1 MKNRLVFRIGTFFL
15 SASFMMG
22 VIHTA
27 ADQNVLAE
35 EASGEELITIVPE
48 ETEAPQTA
56 ETSSKEAGSTVPEE
70 TEVTETPETAEQQT
84 TEKASETVETETDQE
99 IVIVP
104 DVRETEGTE
113 PTEVP
118 ETETQE
124 TEEIQTEITLPGK
137 SVVLPVSAF
146 LPLQEEKTPL
156 LLNAYSG
163 LYLLH
168 IKSDLEMT
176 ETLLF
181 NQNLKEEDVVL
192 YRFDAEKSGTADTE
206 PVSDVLEF
214 QENGKLL
221 SLNLNASSD
230 YVLVISHAETY
241 AELGCTVTCT
251 AGQMQETEGSGE
263 GSDIIV
269 IDPEPETESETAS
282 EPESESETVTEAET
296 ESETAS
302 EPESESETVTE
313 AETESETTSEPESEA
328 VTETERTLTSVSLKV
343 DQDLES
349 VPVTFLE
356 QLNELEVYSVILVY
370 SDGSTSLPDKAEE
383 TYDVSVDYEDVSN
396 ADGSVHRTYHAVVK
410 ELENGKEFEDSS
422 SIDIGIKAPAEI
434 KTEEMTT
441 VILEGKKKWAVVRS
455 TPEITGRYAMN
466 SDRLIKKMYYASE
479 GGEAVCAEKAF
490 ELQAGITY
498 QFLISLN

>member
-56 ETSSKEAGSTVPEE
+56 ETSGEEAGSTVPEE

-84 TEKASETVETETDQE
+84 TEKASETAETETDPE
-99 IVIVP
+99 VVIVP

-118 ETETQE
+118 ETENQE

-156 LLNAYSG
+156 FLNAYSG

-168 IKSDLEMT
+168 IKSDQEMT

-192 YRFDAEKSGTADTE
+192 YRFDAEKNGTADTE

-221 SLNLNASSD
+221 SLSLNAFSD
-230 YVLVISHAETY
+230 YVLVISHAEAY
-241 AELGCTVTCT
+241 AGLGCTVTCT

-282 EPESESETVTEAET
+282 EPESESVTEAET

-302 EPESESETVTE
+302 EPESES
-313 AETESETTSEPESEA
+313 

-356 QLNELEVYSVILVY
+356 QLNELDVYSVVLVY
-370 SDGSTSLPDKAEE
+370 SDGSTSLPDETEE
-383 TYDVSVDYEDVSN
+383 ACDVSVDYEDVSN

-422 SIDIGIKAPAEI
+422 SIDIGIKTPAEI

>member
-56 ETSSKEAGSTVPEE
+56 ETSSEEAGSTVPEE

-251 AGQMQETEGSGE
+251 AGQIQETEGSGE

-269 IDPEPETESETAS
+269 IDPETESETAS

-296 ESETAS
+296 ESETA
-302 EPESESETVTE
+302 
-313 AETESETTSEPESEA
+313 SEPESEA

-356 QLNELEVYSVILVY
+356 QLNELDVYSVVLVY
-370 SDGSTSLPDKAEE
+370 SDGSTSLPDE

>member
-48 ETEAPQTA
+48 ETEAPEVA
-56 ETSSKEAGSTVPEE
+56 ETSSEEAGSTVPEE

-84 TEKASETVETETDQE
+84 TEKASETAETETDQE

-168 IKSDLEMT
+168 IKSDQEMT

-230 YVLVISHAETY
+230 YVLVISHAEAY

-251 AGQMQETEGSGE
+251 TGQMQETEGSGE

-269 IDPEPETESETAS
+269 IDPETESETAS

-296 ESETAS
+296 ESETA
-302 EPESESETVTE
+302 
-313 AETESETTSEPESEA
+313 SEPESEA

-370 SDGSTSLPDKAEE
+370 SDGSTSLPDETEE
-383 TYDVSVDYEDVSN
+383 ACDVSVDYEDVSN

-410 ELENGKEFEDSS
+410 ELESGKEFEDSS

>member
-1 MKNRLVFRIGTFFL
+1 MKNRLIFRIGTFFL

-27 ADQNVLAE
+27 VDQNVLAE

-56 ETSSKEAGSTVPEE
+56 ETSSEEAGSTVPEE

-84 TEKASETVETETDQE
+84 TEKASETAETETDQE
-99 IVIVP
+99 VVIVP
-104 DVRETEGTE
+104 DVRETEDMET
-113 PTEVP
+113 TEVP
-118 ETETQE
+118 ASETQE

-230 YVLVISHAETY
+230 YVLVISHAEAY

-251 AGQMQETEGSGE
+251 AGQIQETEGSGE

-282 EPESESETVTEAET
+282 EPESESVTEAET
-296 ESETAS
+296 ESETA
-302 EPESESETVTE
+302 
-313 AETESETTSEPESEA
+313 SEPESEA

-410 ELENGKEFEDSS
+410 ELGNGKEFEDSS

-479 GGEAVCAEKAF
+479 DGEVVCAEKAF

>member
-1 MKNRLVFRIGTFFL
+1 MKNRLIFRIGTFFL

-56 ETSSKEAGSTVPEE
+56 ETSSEEAGSTVPEE

-84 TEKASETVETETDQE
+84 TEKASETAETETDQE
-99 IVIVP
+99 VVIVP
-104 DVRETEGTE
+104 DVREKEDMET
-113 PTEVP
+113 TEVP
-118 ETETQE
+118 ASETQE

-146 LPLQEEKTPL
+146 LPLQEEKMPL

-230 YVLVISHAETY
+230 YVLVISHAEAY

-251 AGQMQETEGSGE
+251 AGQIQETEGSGE

-282 EPESESETVTEAET
+282 EPESESVTEAET
-296 ESETAS
+296 ESETA
-302 EPESESETVTE
+302 
-313 AETESETTSEPESEA
+313 SEPESEA

-410 ELENGKEFEDSS
+410 ELGNGKEFEDSS

-479 GGEAVCAEKAF
+479 DGEVVCAEKAF

>member
-1 MKNRLVFRIGTFFL
+1 MKNRLVFRIGTCLL

-27 ADQNVLAE
+27 AGQNVLAE
-35 EASGEELITIVPE
+35 EASGEELVTIVPE
-48 ETEAPQTA
+48 ETETPETA
-56 ETSSKEAGSTVPEE
+56 ETSSEEAGSTMPEE
-70 TEVTETPETAEQQT
+70 TEVTETPETAGQQT

-99 IVIVP
+99 IVIEP
-104 DVRETEGTE
+104 DVRETEGME

-118 ETETQE
+118 APETQE

-156 LLNAYSG
+156 FLNAYSG

-168 IKSDLEMT
+168 IKSDQEMT

-192 YRFDAEKSGTADTE
+192 YRFDAEKNGTADTE

-221 SLNLNASSD
+221 SLSLKASSD
-230 YVLVISHAETY
+230 YVLVISHAEAY
-241 AELGCTVTCT
+241 AGLGCTVTCT
-251 AGQMQETEGSGE
+251 AGQMQETEVSGE

-269 IDPEPETESETAS
+269 IDPEPETELSS
-282 EPESESETVTEAET
+282 EPESEAVTEAET
-296 ESETAS
+296 ESEAAS
-302 EPESESETVTE
+302 EPESETVTE
-313 AETESETTSEPESEA
+313 TETESTTEAVSEP
-328 VTETERTLTSVSLKV
+328 VPETERTLTSVSLKV

-356 QLNELEVYSVILVY
+356 QLNELDVYSVVLVY
-370 SDGSTSLPDKAEE
+370 SDGSTSLPDE

-410 ELENGKEFEDSS
+410 ELETGKEFEDSS

-441 VILEGKKKWAVVRS
+441 VILAGKKKWAVVRS

-479 GGEAVCAEKAF
+479 GGEAVCAENAF

>member
-1 MKNRLVFRIGTFFL
+1 MKNRLVFRIGTCLL

-22 VIHTA
+22 VFHTA
-27 ADQNVLAE
+27 AGQNVLAE

-48 ETEAPQTA
+48 ETEAPETA
-56 ETSSKEAGSTVPEE
+56 ETSSEEAGSTMPEE
-70 TEVTETPETAEQQT
+70 TEVTETPETAGQQT

-99 IVIVP
+99 VVIVP
-104 DVRETEGTE
+104 DVRETEGME

-118 ETETQE
+118 APETQE

-156 LLNAYSG
+156 FLNAYSG

-168 IKSDLEMT
+168 IKSDQEMT

-192 YRFDAEKSGTADTE
+192 YRFDAEKNGTADTE

-221 SLNLNASSD
+221 SLSLKASSD
-230 YVLVISHAETY
+230 YVLVISHAEAY
-241 AELGCTVTCT
+241 AGLGCTVTCT
-251 AGQMQETEGSGE
+251 AGQMQETEVSGE

-269 IDPEPETESETAS
+269 IDPEPETELSS
-282 EPESESETVTEAET
+282 EPESEAVTEAET

-302 EPESESETVTE
+302 EPESET
-313 AETESETTSEPESEA
+313 

-356 QLNELEVYSVILVY
+356 QLNELDVYSVVLVY

-383 TYDVSVDYEDVSN
+383 AYDISVDYEDVSN

-410 ELENGKEFEDSS
+410 ELETGKEFEDSS

-441 VILEGKKKWAVVRS
+441 VILAGKKKWAVVRS

-479 GGEAVCAEKAF
+479 GGEAVCAENAF

>member
-35 EASGEELITIVPE
+35 EASGEELITSVPE
-48 ETEAPQTA
+48 ETEASEAA
-56 ETSSKEAGSTVPEE
+56 ETSSEEAGSTVPE
-70 TEVTETPETAEQQT
+70 
-84 TEKASETVETETDQE
+84 ETETDQE

-124 TEEIQTEITLPGK
+124 TE
-137 SVVLPVSAF
+137 
-146 LPLQEEKTPL
+146 
-156 LLNAYSG
+156 
-163 LYLLH
+163 
-168 IKSDLEMT
+168 
-176 ETLLF
+176 
-181 NQNLKEEDVVL
+181 
-192 YRFDAEKSGTADTE
+192 
-206 PVSDVLEF
+206 
-214 QENGKLL
+214 
-221 SLNLNASSD
+221 
-230 YVLVISHAETY
+230 
-241 AELGCTVTCT
+241 
-251 AGQMQETEGSGE
+251 GSGE

-269 IDPEPETESETAS
+269 IDPETESETAS

-302 EPESESETVTE
+302 EPESE
-313 AETESETTSEPESEA
+313 A
-328 VTETERTLTSVSLKV
+328 VTETERTLISVSLKV

-370 SDGSTSLPDKAEE
+370 SDGSTSLPDKEEE

-422 SIDIGIKAPAEI
+422 SIDIGIKA
-434 KTEEMTT
+434 
-441 VILEGKKKWAVVRS
+441 
-455 TPEITGRYAMN
+455 
-466 SDRLIKKMYYASE
+466 RLR
-479 GGEAVCAEKAF
+479 
-490 ELQAGITY
+490 
-498 QFLISLN
+498 

>member
-1 MKNRLVFRIGTFFL
+1 MKNRLVFRIGTCLL

-27 ADQNVLAE
+27 AGQNVLAE
-35 EASGEELITIVPE
+35 EASGEELVTIVPE
-48 ETEAPQTA
+48 ETETPETA
-56 ETSSKEAGSTVPEE
+56 ETSSEEAGSTMPEE
-70 TEVTETPETAEQQT
+70 TEVTETPETAGQQT

-99 IVIVP
+99 IVIEP
-104 DVRETEGTE
+104 DVRETEGME

-118 ETETQE
+118 APETQE

-156 LLNAYSG
+156 FLNAYSG

-168 IKSDLEMT
+168 IKSDQEMT

-192 YRFDAEKSGTADTE
+192 YRFDAEKNGTADTE

-221 SLNLNASSD
+221 SLSLKASSD
-230 YVLVISHAETY
+230 YVLVISHAEAY
-241 AELGCTVTCT
+241 AGLGCTVTCT
-251 AGQMQETEGSGE
+251 AGQMQETEVSGE

-269 IDPEPETESETAS
+269 IDPEPETESETVS
-282 EPESESETVTEAET
+282 EPESETVTEAET
-296 ESETAS
+296 ESEAAS
-302 EPESESETVTE
+302 EPESETVTE
-313 AETESETTSEPESEA
+313 TETESTTEAVSEP
-328 VTETERTLTSVSLKV
+328 VPETERTLTSVSLKV

-356 QLNELEVYSVILVY
+356 QLNELDVYSVVLVY
-370 SDGSTSLPDKAEE
+370 SDGSTSLPDE

-410 ELENGKEFEDSS
+410 ELETGKEFEDSS

-441 VILEGKKKWAVVRS
+441 VILAGKKKWAVVRS

-479 GGEAVCAEKAF
+479 GGEAVCAENAF

>member
-1 MKNRLVFRIGTFFL
+1 MKNRLVFRIGTFLL

-48 ETEAPQTA
+48 ETEAPEAA
-56 ETSSKEAGSTVPEE
+56 ETSSEEAGSTVPEE

-84 TEKASETVETETDQE
+84 TEKASENVETETDQE
-99 IVIVP
+99 VVIVP

-168 IKSDLEMT
+168 IKSDQEMT

-221 SLNLNASSD
+221 SLSLKASSD
-230 YVLVISHAETY
+230 YVLVISHAEAY
-241 AELGCTVTCT
+241 AGLGCTVTCT
-251 AGQMQETEGSGE
+251 AGQIQETEGSGE

-302 EPESESETVTE
+302 EPESEAVTE
-313 AETESETTSEPESEA
+313 TETESTTEAVSEP
-328 VTETERTLTSVSLKV
+328 VPETERTLTSVSLKV

-422 SIDIGIKAPAEI
+422 SIDIGIKTPAEI

>member
-1 MKNRLVFRIGTFFL
+1 MKNRLVFRIGTCLL

-22 VIHTA
+22 VFHTA
-27 ADQNVLAE
+27 AGQNVLAE
-35 EASGEELITIVPE
+35 EASGEELVTIVPE
-48 ETEAPQTA
+48 ETEAPETA
-56 ETSSKEAGSTVPEE
+56 ETSSEEAGSTMPEE
-70 TEVTETPETAEQQT
+70 TEVTETPETAGQQT
-84 TEKASETVETETDQE
+84 TEKVSETVETETDQE
-99 IVIVP
+99 VVIVP
-104 DVRETEGTE
+104 DVRETEGME

-118 ETETQE
+118 APETQE

-156 LLNAYSG
+156 FLNAYSG

-168 IKSDLEMT
+168 IKSDQEMT

-181 NQNLKEEDVVL
+181 NQNLKEEDVML
-192 YRFDAEKSGTADTE
+192 YRFDAEKNGTADTE

-221 SLNLNASSD
+221 SLSLKAPSD
-230 YVLVISHAETY
+230 YVLVISHAEAY
-241 AELGCTVTCT
+241 AGLGCTVTCT
-251 AGQMQETEGSGE
+251 AGQMQETEVSGE

-269 IDPEPETESETAS
+269 IDPEPETELSS
-282 EPESESETVTEAET
+282 EPESEAVTEAET

-302 EPESESETVTE
+302 EPESET
-313 AETESETTSEPESEA
+313 

-356 QLNELEVYSVILVY
+356 QLNELDVYSVVLVY

-383 TYDVSVDYEDVSN
+383 AYDISVDYEDVSN

-410 ELENGKEFEDSS
+410 ELETGKEFEDSS

-441 VILEGKKKWAVVRS
+441 VILAGKKKWAVVRS

-479 GGEAVCAEKAF
+479 GGEAVCAENAF

>member
-48 ETEAPQTA
+48 ETEASEAA
-56 ETSSKEAGSTVPEE
+56 ETSSEEAGSTVPE
-70 TEVTETPETAEQQT
+70 
-84 TEKASETVETETDQE
+84 ETETDQE

-124 TEEIQTEITLPGK
+124 TE
-137 SVVLPVSAF
+137 
-146 LPLQEEKTPL
+146 
-156 LLNAYSG
+156 
-163 LYLLH
+163 
-168 IKSDLEMT
+168 
-176 ETLLF
+176 
-181 NQNLKEEDVVL
+181 
-192 YRFDAEKSGTADTE
+192 
-206 PVSDVLEF
+206 
-214 QENGKLL
+214 
-221 SLNLNASSD
+221 
-230 YVLVISHAETY
+230 
-241 AELGCTVTCT
+241 
-251 AGQMQETEGSGE
+251 GSGE

-269 IDPEPETESETAS
+269 IDPETESETA
-282 EPESESETVTEAET
+282 
-296 ESETAS
+296 
-302 EPESESETVTE
+302 
-313 AETESETTSEPESEA
+313 SEPESEA

-410 ELENGKEFEDSS
+410 DLENGKEFEDSS

>member
-56 ETSSKEAGSTVPEE
+56 ETSSEEAGSTVPEK
-70 TEVTETPETAEQQT
+70 TEVKETPETPETAEEQT
-84 TEKASETVETETDQE
+84 TEKASETVETETDPE
-99 IVIVP
+99 VVIVP

-124 TEEIQTEITLPGK
+124 TE
-137 SVVLPVSAF
+137 
-146 LPLQEEKTPL
+146 
-156 LLNAYSG
+156 
-163 LYLLH
+163 
-168 IKSDLEMT
+168 
-176 ETLLF
+176 
-181 NQNLKEEDVVL
+181 
-192 YRFDAEKSGTADTE
+192 
-206 PVSDVLEF
+206 
-214 QENGKLL
+214 
-221 SLNLNASSD
+221 
-230 YVLVISHAETY
+230 
-241 AELGCTVTCT
+241 
-251 AGQMQETEGSGE
+251 GSGE

-269 IDPEPETESETAS
+269 IDPETESETAS
-282 EPESESETVTEAET
+282 EPESE
-296 ESETAS
+296 
-302 EPESESETVTE
+302 
-313 AETESETTSEPESEA
+313 A
-328 VTETERTLTSVSLKV
+328 VIETERTLTSVSLKV

>member
-1 MKNRLVFRIGTFFL
+1 MKNRLVFRIGTYLL

-22 VIHTA
+22 VFHTA
-27 ADQNVLAE
+27 AGQNVLAE
-35 EASGEELITIVPE
+35 EASGEELVTIVPE
-48 ETEAPQTA
+48 ETETPETA
-56 ETSSKEAGSTVPEE
+56 ETSSEEAGSTASEE
-70 TEVTETPETAEQQT
+70 TEVTETPETAGQQT
-84 TEKASETVETETDQE
+84 TEKASETAETETDQE
-99 IVIVP
+99 VVIVP
-104 DVRETEGTE
+104 DVRETEGME

-118 ETETQE
+118 APETQE

-156 LLNAYSG
+156 FLNAYSG

-168 IKSDLEMT
+168 IKSDQEMT

-192 YRFDAEKSGTADTE
+192 YRFDAEKNGTADTE

-221 SLNLNASSD
+221 SLSLKASSD
-230 YVLVISHAETY
+230 YVLVISHAEAY
-241 AELGCTVTCT
+241 AGLGCTVTCT
-251 AGQMQETEGSGE
+251 AGQMQETEVSGE

-269 IDPEPETESETAS
+269 IDPEPETESETVS
-282 EPESESETVTEAET
+282 EPESETVTEAET
-296 ESETAS
+296 ESEAAS
-302 EPESESETVTE
+302 EPESETVTE
-313 AETESETTSEPESEA
+313 TETESTTEAVSEP
-328 VTETERTLTSVSLKV
+328 VPETERTLTSVSLKV

-356 QLNELEVYSVILVY
+356 QLNELDVYSVVLVY
-370 SDGSTSLPDKAEE
+370 SDGSTSLPDE

-410 ELENGKEFEDSS
+410 ELETGKEFEDSS

-441 VILEGKKKWAVVRS
+441 VILAGKKKWAVVRS

-479 GGEAVCAEKAF
+479 GGEAVCAENAF

>member
-48 ETEAPQTA
+48 ETE
-56 ETSSKEAGSTVPEE
+56 
-70 TEVTETPETAEQQT
+70 VTETPETAEQQT
-84 TEKASETVETETDQE
+84 TEKASETAETETDQE
-99 IVIVP
+99 VVIVP

-124 TEEIQTEITLPGK
+124 TE
-137 SVVLPVSAF
+137 
-146 LPLQEEKTPL
+146 
-156 LLNAYSG
+156 
-163 LYLLH
+163 
-168 IKSDLEMT
+168 
-176 ETLLF
+176 
-181 NQNLKEEDVVL
+181 
-192 YRFDAEKSGTADTE
+192 
-206 PVSDVLEF
+206 
-214 QENGKLL
+214 
-221 SLNLNASSD
+221 
-230 YVLVISHAETY
+230 
-241 AELGCTVTCT
+241 
-251 AGQMQETEGSGE
+251 GSGE

-269 IDPEPETESETAS
+269 IDPEPETESETA
-282 EPESESETVTEAET
+282 
-296 ESETAS
+296 
-302 EPESESETVTE
+302 
-313 AETESETTSEPESEA
+313 SEPESEA

-410 ELENGKEFEDSS
+410 ELETGKEFEDSS

-441 VILEGKKKWAVVRS
+441 VILAGKKKWAVVRS

-479 GGEAVCAEKAF
+479 GGEAVCAENAF

>member
-48 ETEAPQTA
+48 ETEAPEVA
-56 ETSSKEAGSTVPEE
+56 ETSSEEAGSTVPEE

-99 IVIVP
+99 IVVVP

-221 SLNLNASSD
+221 SLNLKASSD
-230 YVLVISHAETY
+230 YVLVISHAEAY

-251 AGQMQETEGSGE
+251 TGQMQETEGSGE

-269 IDPEPETESETAS
+269 IDPETESETAS

-296 ESETAS
+296 ESETA
-302 EPESESETVTE
+302 
-313 AETESETTSEPESEA
+313 SEPESEA

-396 ADGSVHRTYHAVVK
+396 ADGSVHRTSS
-410 ELENGKEFEDSS
+410 GSS
-422 SIDIGIKAPAEI
+422 S
-434 KTEEMTT
+434 
-441 VILEGKKKWAVVRS
+441 VRR
-455 TPEITGRYAMN
+455 TR
-466 SDRLIKKMYYASE
+466 RR
-479 GGEAVCAEKAF
+479 
-490 ELQAGITY
+490 
-498 QFLISLN
+498 

>member
-56 ETSSKEAGSTVPEE
+56 ETSSEEAGSTVPEE

-84 TEKASETVETETDQE
+84 TEKASETAETETDQE

-124 TEEIQTEITLPGK
+124 TE
-137 SVVLPVSAF
+137 
-146 LPLQEEKTPL
+146 
-156 LLNAYSG
+156 
-163 LYLLH
+163 
-168 IKSDLEMT
+168 
-176 ETLLF
+176 
-181 NQNLKEEDVVL
+181 
-192 YRFDAEKSGTADTE
+192 
-206 PVSDVLEF
+206 
-214 QENGKLL
+214 
-221 SLNLNASSD
+221 
-230 YVLVISHAETY
+230 
-241 AELGCTVTCT
+241 
-251 AGQMQETEGSGE
+251 GSGE

-269 IDPEPETESETAS
+269 IDPETESETAS
-282 EPESESETVTEAET
+282 EPESES
-296 ESETAS
+296 
-302 EPESESETVTE
+302 
-313 AETESETTSEPESEA
+313 

-441 VILEGKKKWAVVRS
+441 VILEGKKKWVVVRS

-490 ELQAGITY
+490 ELQEGITY
-498 QFLISLN
+498 QLLISLN

>member
-1 MKNRLVFRIGTFFL
+1 MKNRLIFRIGTFFL

-56 ETSSKEAGSTVPEE
+56 ETSSEEAGSTVPEE

-84 TEKASETVETETDQE
+84 TEKASETAETETDQE
-99 IVIVP
+99 VVIVS
-104 DVRETEGTE
+104 DVRETEDMET
-113 PTEVP
+113 TEVP
-118 ETETQE
+118 ASETQE

-230 YVLVISHAETY
+230 YVLVISHAEAY

-251 AGQMQETEGSGE
+251 AGQIQETEGSGE

-282 EPESESETVTEAET
+282 EPESESVTEAET
-296 ESETAS
+296 ESETA
-302 EPESESETVTE
+302 
-313 AETESETTSEPESEA
+313 SEPESEA

-479 GGEAVCAEKAF
+479 DGEVVCAEKAF

>member
-56 ETSSKEAGSTVPEE
+56 ETSSEEAGSTVPEE

-84 TEKASETVETETDQE
+84 TEKASETAETETDPE
-99 IVIVP
+99 VVIVP

-156 LLNAYSG
+156 FLNAYSG

-168 IKSDLEMT
+168 IKSDQEKT

-192 YRFDAEKSGTADTE
+192 YRFDTEKNGTADTE

-230 YVLVISHAETY
+230 YVLVISHAEAY
-241 AELGCTVTCT
+241 AGLGCTVTCT
-251 AGQMQETEGSGE
+251 AGQMQETEGSEE

-269 IDPEPETESETAS
+269 IDPETESETDS

-296 ESETAS
+296 ESETA
-302 EPESESETVTE
+302 
-313 AETESETTSEPESEA
+313 SEPESEA

-370 SDGSTSLPDKAEE
+370 SDGSTSLLDKAEE

-466 SDRLIKKMYYASE
+466 SDRLIKKTYYASE

>member
-1 MKNRLVFRIGTFFL
+1 MKNRLVFRIGTCLL

-22 VIHTA
+22 VFHTA

-48 ETEAPQTA
+48 ETEAPETA
-56 ETSSKEAGSTVPEE
+56 ETASEEAGSTAPEE
-70 TEVTETPETAEQQT
+70 TEVTETPETAGQQT
-84 TEKASETVETETDQE
+84 TEKASETAETETDQE
-99 IVIVP
+99 FVIVP
-104 DVRETEGTE
+104 DVRETEGME

-118 ETETQE
+118 APETQE

-156 LLNAYSG
+156 FLNAYSG

-168 IKSDLEMT
+168 IKSDQEMT

-192 YRFDAEKSGTADTE
+192 YRFDAEKNGTADTE

-221 SLNLNASSD
+221 SLSLKASSD
-230 YVLVISHAETY
+230 YVLVISHAEAY
-241 AELGCTVTCT
+241 AGLGCTVTCT
-251 AGQMQETEGSGE
+251 AGQMQETEVSGE

-269 IDPEPETESETAS
+269 IDPEPETELS
-282 EPESESETVTEAET
+282 
-296 ESETAS
+296 
-302 EPESESETVTE
+302 
-313 AETESETTSEPESEA
+313 SEPESEA
-328 VTETERTLTSVSLKV
+328 VTEAERTLTSVSLKV

-356 QLNELEVYSVILVY
+356 QLNELDVYSVVLVY

-383 TYDVSVDYEDVSN
+383 AYDISVDYEDVSN
-396 ADGSVHRTYHAVVK
+396 ADGSVHRTYHTVVK
-410 ELENGKEFEDSS
+410 ELETGKEFEDSS

-441 VILEGKKKWAVVRS
+441 VILAGKKKWAVVRS

-479 GGEAVCAEKAF
+479 DGEAVCAENAF

>member
-1 MKNRLVFRIGTFFL
+1 
-15 SASFMMG
+15 MMG

-48 ETEAPQTA
+48 ETEAPETA
-56 ETSSKEAGSTVPEE
+56 ETASEEAGSTAPEE
-70 TEVTETPETAEQQT
+70 TEVTETPETAGQQT
-84 TEKASETVETETDQE
+84 TEKASETAETETDQE
-99 IVIVP
+99 FVIVP
-104 DVRETEGTE
+104 DVRETEGME

-118 ETETQE
+118 APETQE

-156 LLNAYSG
+156 FLNAYSG

-168 IKSDLEMT
+168 IKSDQEMT

-192 YRFDAEKSGTADTE
+192 YRFDAEKNGTADTE

-221 SLNLNASSD
+221 SLSLKAPSD
-230 YVLVISHAETY
+230 YVLVISHAEAY
-241 AELGCTVTCT
+241 AGLGCTVTCT
-251 AGQMQETEGSGE
+251 AGQMQETEVSGE

-269 IDPEPETESETAS
+269 IDPEPETELS
-282 EPESESETVTEAET
+282 
-296 ESETAS
+296 
-302 EPESESETVTE
+302 
-313 AETESETTSEPESEA
+313 SEPESEA
-328 VTETERTLTSVSLKV
+328 VTEAERTLTSVSLKV

-356 QLNELEVYSVILVY
+356 QLNELDVYSVVLVY

-383 TYDVSVDYEDVSN
+383 AYDISVDYEDVSN
-396 ADGSVHRTYHAVVK
+396 ADGSVHRTYHTVVK
-410 ELENGKEFEDSS
+410 ELETGKEFEDSS

-441 VILEGKKKWAVVRS
+441 VILAGKKKWAVVRS

-479 GGEAVCAEKAF
+479 DGEAVCAENAF

>member
-1 MKNRLVFRIGTFFL
+1 MKNRLIFRIGTFFL

-56 ETSSKEAGSTVPEE
+56 ETSSEEAGSTVPEE

-84 TEKASETVETETDQE
+84 TEKASETAET
-99 IVIVP
+99 
-104 DVRETEGTE
+104 
-113 PTEVP
+113 TEVP
-118 ETETQE
+118 ASETQE

-230 YVLVISHAETY
+230 YVLVISHAEAY

-251 AGQMQETEGSGE
+251 AGQIQETEGSGE

-282 EPESESETVTEAET
+282 EPESESVTEAET
-296 ESETAS
+296 ESETA
-302 EPESESETVTE
+302 
-313 AETESETTSEPESEA
+313 SEPESEA

-410 ELENGKEFEDSS
+410 ELGNGKEFEDSS

-479 GGEAVCAEKAF
+479 DGEVVCAEKAF

>member
-22 VIHTA
+22 VIHMA

-48 ETEAPQTA
+48 ETEAPEVA
-56 ETSSKEAGSTVPEE
+56 ETSSEEAGTTVPEE

-84 TEKASETVETETDQE
+84 TEKASETDQE
-99 IVIVP
+99 VVIVP

-113 PTEVP
+113 PTEVS
-118 ETETQE
+118 ETETQETE
-124 TEEIQTEITLPGK
+124 TEEIQTEITLLGK

-156 LLNAYSG
+156 FLNAYSG

-168 IKSDLEMT
+168 IKSDQEMT

-192 YRFDAEKSGTADTE
+192 YRFDAEKNGTADTE

-230 YVLVISHAETY
+230 YVLVISHAEAY

-282 EPESESETVTEAET
+282 EPESESVTEAET

-302 EPESESETVTE
+302 EPESEAVTETERTTETVS
-313 AETESETTSEPESEA
+313 ESVP
-328 VTETERTLTSVSLKV
+328 ETERTLTSVSLKV

-370 SDGSTSLPDKAEE
+370 SDGSTSLPDETEE
-383 TYDVSVDYEDVSN
+383 ACDVSVDYEDVSN

>member
-48 ETEAPQTA
+48 ETEAPEGA
-56 ETSSKEAGSTVPEE
+56 ETSSEEAGSTVPEE

-99 IVIVP
+99 IVVVP

-221 SLNLNASSD
+221 SLNLKASSD
-230 YVLVISHAETY
+230 YVLVISHAEAY

-251 AGQMQETEGSGE
+251 TGQMQETEGSGE

-269 IDPEPETESETAS
+269 IDPETESETAS

-296 ESETAS
+296 ESETA
-302 EPESESETVTE
+302 
-313 AETESETTSEPESEA
+313 SEPESEA

>member
-1 MKNRLVFRIGTFFL
+1 MKNRLVFRIGTCLL

-22 VIHTA
+22 VFHTA
-27 ADQNVLAE
+27 AGQNVLAE
-35 EASGEELITIVPE
+35 EASGEELVTIVPE
-48 ETEAPQTA
+48 ETETPETA
-56 ETSSKEAGSTVPEE
+56 ETSSEEAGSTAPEE
-70 TEVTETPETAEQQT
+70 TEVTETPETAGQQT
-84 TEKASETVETETDQE
+84 TEKASETAETETDQE
-99 IVIVP
+99 VVIVP
-104 DVRETEGTE
+104 DVRETEGME

-118 ETETQE
+118 APETQE

-156 LLNAYSG
+156 FLNAYSG

-168 IKSDLEMT
+168 IKSDQEMT

-192 YRFDAEKSGTADTE
+192 YRFDAEKNGTADTE

-221 SLNLNASSD
+221 SLSLKASSD
-230 YVLVISHAETY
+230 YVLVISHAEAY
-241 AELGCTVTCT
+241 AGLGCTVTCT
-251 AGQMQETEGSGE
+251 AGQMQETEVSGE

-269 IDPEPETESETAS
+269 IDPEPETESETVS
-282 EPESESETVTEAET
+282 EPESETVTEAET
-296 ESETAS
+296 ESEAAS
-302 EPESESETVTE
+302 EPESETVTE
-313 AETESETTSEPESEA
+313 TETESTTEAVSEP
-328 VTETERTLTSVSLKV
+328 VPETERTLTSVSLKV

-356 QLNELEVYSVILVY
+356 QLNELDVYSVVLVY
-370 SDGSTSLPDKAEE
+370 SDGSTSLPDE

-396 ADGSVHRTYHAVVK
+396 ANGSVHRTYHAVVK
-410 ELENGKEFEDSS
+410 ELETGKEFEDSS
-422 SIDIGIKAPAEI
+422 SIDIGIKAPSEI

-441 VILEGKKKWAVVRS
+441 VILAGKKKWAVVRS

-479 GGEAVCAEKAF
+479 GGEAVCAENAF

>member
-1 MKNRLVFRIGTFFL
+1 MKNRLVFRIGTCLL

-22 VIHTA
+22 VFHTA
-27 ADQNVLAE
+27 AGQNVLAE
-35 EASGEELITIVPE
+35 EASGEELVTIVPE
-48 ETEAPQTA
+48 ETETPETA
-56 ETSSKEAGSTVPEE
+56 ETSSEETGSTASEE
-70 TEVTETPETAEQQT
+70 TEVTETPETAGQQT
-84 TEKASETVETETDQE
+84 TEKASETAETETDQE
-99 IVIVP
+99 VVIVP
-104 DVRETEGTE
+104 DVRETEGVE

-118 ETETQE
+118 APETQE

-156 LLNAYSG
+156 FLNAYSG

-168 IKSDLEMT
+168 IKSDQEMT

-192 YRFDAEKSGTADTE
+192 YRFDAEKNGTADTE

-221 SLNLNASSD
+221 SLSLKASSD
-230 YVLVISHAETY
+230 YVLVLSHAEAY
-241 AELGCTVTCT
+241 AGLGCTVTCT
-251 AGQMQETEGSGE
+251 AGQMQETEVSGE

-269 IDPEPETESETAS
+269 IDPEPETESETVS
-282 EPESESETVTEAET
+282 EPESET
-296 ESETAS
+296 
-302 EPESESETVTE
+302 
-313 AETESETTSEPESEA
+313 

-356 QLNELEVYSVILVY
+356 QLNELDVYFVVLVY
-370 SDGSTSLPDKAEE
+370 SDGSTSLPDE

-410 ELENGKEFEDSS
+410 ELETGKEFEDSS

-441 VILEGKKKWAVVRS
+441 VILAGKKKWAVVRS

-479 GGEAVCAEKAF
+479 GGEAVCAENAF

>member
-1 MKNRLVFRIGTFFL
+1 
-15 SASFMMG
+15 
-22 VIHTA
+22 
-27 ADQNVLAE
+27 
-35 EASGEELITIVPE
+35 
-48 ETEAPQTA
+48 
-56 ETSSKEAGSTVPEE
+56 
-70 TEVTETPETAEQQT
+70 
-84 TEKASETVETETDQE
+84 
-99 IVIVP
+99 
-104 DVRETEGTE
+104 
-113 PTEVP
+113 
-118 ETETQE
+118 
-124 TEEIQTEITLPGK
+124 
-137 SVVLPVSAF
+137 
-146 LPLQEEKTPL
+146 
-156 LLNAYSG
+156 
-163 LYLLH
+163 
-168 IKSDLEMT
+168 MT

-192 YRFDAEKSGTADTE
+192 YRFDAEKNGTADTE

-221 SLNLNASSD
+221 SLSLNAFSD
-230 YVLVISHAETY
+230 YVLVISHAEAY
-241 AELGCTVTCT
+241 AGLGCTVTCT

-282 EPESESETVTEAET
+282 EPESESVTEAET
-296 ESETAS
+296 ESETA
-302 EPESESETVTE
+302 
-313 AETESETTSEPESEA
+313 SEPESEA

>member
-1 MKNRLVFRIGTFFL
+1 MKNRLVFRIGTCLL

-22 VIHTA
+22 VFHTA
-27 ADQNVLAE
+27 AGQNVLAE
-35 EASGEELITIVPE
+35 EASGEELITIVP
-48 ETEAPQTA
+48 
-56 ETSSKEAGSTVPEE
+56 
-70 TEVTETPETAEQQT
+70 
-84 TEKASETVETETDQE
+84 
-99 IVIVP
+99 
-104 DVRETEGTE
+104 DVRETEGME

-118 ETETQE
+118 APETQE

-156 LLNAYSG
+156 FLNAYSG

-168 IKSDLEMT
+168 IKSDQEMT

-192 YRFDAEKSGTADTE
+192 YRFDAEKNGTADTE

-221 SLNLNASSD
+221 SLSLKASSD
-230 YVLVISHAETY
+230 YVLVISHAEAY
-241 AELGCTVTCT
+241 AGLGCTVTCT
-251 AGQMQETEGSGE
+251 AGQMQETEVSGE

-269 IDPEPETESETAS
+269 IDPEPETELSS
-282 EPESESETVTEAET
+282 EPESEAVTEAET

-302 EPESESETVTE
+302 EPESEVVTE
-313 AETESETTSEPESEA
+313 EETESEAASEPESET

-356 QLNELEVYSVILVY
+356 QLNELDVYSVVLVY

-383 TYDVSVDYEDVSN
+383 AYDISVDYEDVSN

-410 ELENGKEFEDSS
+410 ELETGKEFEDSS

-441 VILEGKKKWAVVRS
+441 VILAGKKKWAVVRS

-479 GGEAVCAEKAF
+479 GGEAVCAENAF

>member
-48 ETEAPQTA
+48 ETEASEAA
-56 ETSSKEAGSTVPEE
+56 ETSSEEAGSTVPE
-70 TEVTETPETAEQQT
+70 
-84 TEKASETVETETDQE
+84 ETETDQE

-104 DVRETEGTE
+104 DVQETEGTE

-124 TEEIQTEITLPGK
+124 TE
-137 SVVLPVSAF
+137 
-146 LPLQEEKTPL
+146 
-156 LLNAYSG
+156 
-163 LYLLH
+163 
-168 IKSDLEMT
+168 
-176 ETLLF
+176 
-181 NQNLKEEDVVL
+181 
-192 YRFDAEKSGTADTE
+192 
-206 PVSDVLEF
+206 
-214 QENGKLL
+214 
-221 SLNLNASSD
+221 
-230 YVLVISHAETY
+230 
-241 AELGCTVTCT
+241 
-251 AGQMQETEGSGE
+251 GSGE

-269 IDPEPETESETAS
+269 IDPETESETA
-282 EPESESETVTEAET
+282 
-296 ESETAS
+296 
-302 EPESESETVTE
+302 
-313 AETESETTSEPESEA
+313 SEPESEA

-498 QFLISLN
+498 QLLISLN

>member
-48 ETEAPQTA
+48 ETEAPEVA
-56 ETSSKEAGSTVPEE
+56 ETSSEEAGSTVPEE

-84 TEKASETVETETDQE
+84 TEKASETAETETDQE

-118 ETETQE
+118 ETENQE

-156 LLNAYSG
+156 FLNAYSG

-168 IKSDLEMT
+168 IKSDQEMT

-192 YRFDAEKSGTADTE
+192 YRFDAEKNGTADTE

-221 SLNLNASSD
+221 SLSLNAFSD
-230 YVLVISHAETY
+230 YVLVISHAEAY
-241 AELGCTVTCT
+241 AGLGCTVTCT

-269 IDPEPETESETAS
+269 IDPEPETESETA
-282 EPESESETVTEAET
+282 
-296 ESETAS
+296 
-302 EPESESETVTE
+302 
-313 AETESETTSEPESEA
+313 SEPESEA

>member
-1 MKNRLVFRIGTFFL
+1 MKNRLVFRIGTCLL

-22 VIHTA
+22 VFHTA

-48 ETEAPQTA
+48 ETA
-56 ETSSKEAGSTVPEE
+56 ETSSEEAGSTMPEE
-70 TEVTETPETAEQQT
+70 TEVTETPETAGQQT

-99 IVIVP
+99 VVIVP
-104 DVRETEGTE
+104 DVRETEGME

-118 ETETQE
+118 APETQE

-156 LLNAYSG
+156 FLNAYSG

-168 IKSDLEMT
+168 IKSDQEMT

-192 YRFDAEKSGTADTE
+192 YRFDAEKNGTADTE

-221 SLNLNASSD
+221 SLSLKASSD
-230 YVLVISHAETY
+230 YVLVISHAEAY
-241 AELGCTVTCT
+241 AGLGCTVTCT
-251 AGQMQETEGSGE
+251 AGQIQETEVSGE

-269 IDPEPETESETAS
+269 IDPEPETELSSET
-282 EPESESETVTEAET
+282 ESEAVTEAET
-296 ESETAS
+296 ESEAAS
-302 EPESESETVTE
+302 ES
-313 AETESETTSEPESEA
+313 ESEA
-328 VTETERTLTSVSLKV
+328 VTETETESTTEAVSEPVPKTERTLTSVSLKV

-356 QLNELEVYSVILVY
+356 QLNELDVYSIVLVY
-370 SDGSTSLPDKAEE
+370 SDGSTSLPDE

-410 ELENGKEFEDSS
+410 ELETGKEFEDSS

-441 VILEGKKKWAVVRS
+441 VILAGKKKWAVVRS

-479 GGEAVCAEKAF
+479 GGEAVCAENAF

>member
-48 ETEAPQTA
+48 ETEASEAA
-56 ETSSKEAGSTVPEE
+56 ETSSEEAGSTVPE
-70 TEVTETPETAEQQT
+70 
-84 TEKASETVETETDQE
+84 ETETDQE

-104 DVRETEGTE
+104 DVQETEGTE

-124 TEEIQTEITLPGK
+124 TE
-137 SVVLPVSAF
+137 
-146 LPLQEEKTPL
+146 
-156 LLNAYSG
+156 
-163 LYLLH
+163 
-168 IKSDLEMT
+168 
-176 ETLLF
+176 
-181 NQNLKEEDVVL
+181 
-192 YRFDAEKSGTADTE
+192 
-206 PVSDVLEF
+206 
-214 QENGKLL
+214 
-221 SLNLNASSD
+221 
-230 YVLVISHAETY
+230 
-241 AELGCTVTCT
+241 
-251 AGQMQETEGSGE
+251 GSGE

-269 IDPEPETESETAS
+269 IDPETESETA
-282 EPESESETVTEAET
+282 
-296 ESETAS
+296 
-302 EPESESETVTE
+302 
-313 AETESETTSEPESEA
+313 SEPESEA

>member
-48 ETEAPQTA
+48 ETEALQTA

-70 TEVTETPETAEQQT
+70 TEVKETPETAEQQT
-84 TEKASETVETETDQE
+84 TEKASETVETETDPE
-99 IVIVP
+99 VVIVP

-118 ETETQE
+118 VPETQE
-124 TEEIQTEITLPGK
+124 TEESQTEITLPGK

-156 LLNAYSG
+156 FLNAYSG

-192 YRFDAEKSGTADTE
+192 YRFDAEKNGTADTE

-230 YVLVISHAETY
+230 YVLVISHAEAY

-251 AGQMQETEGSGE
+251 VGQIQETEGSGE

-296 ESETAS
+296 ESETA
-302 EPESESETVTE
+302 
-313 AETESETTSEPESEA
+313 SEPESEA

>member
-1 MKNRLVFRIGTFFL
+1 M
-15 SASFMMG
+15 
-22 VIHTA
+22 
-27 ADQNVLAE
+27 
-35 EASGEELITIVPE
+35 
-48 ETEAPQTA
+48 
-56 ETSSKEAGSTVPEE
+56 
-70 TEVTETPETAEQQT
+70 
-84 TEKASETVETETDQE
+84 
-99 IVIVP
+99 
-104 DVRETEGTE
+104 
-113 PTEVP
+113 
-118 ETETQE
+118 
-124 TEEIQTEITLPGK
+124 
-137 SVVLPVSAF
+137 
-146 LPLQEEKTPL
+146 
-156 LLNAYSG
+156 
-163 LYLLH
+163 
-168 IKSDLEMT
+168 
-176 ETLLF
+176 
-181 NQNLKEEDVVL
+181 L
-192 YRFDAEKSGTADTE
+192 YRFDTEKNGTADTE

-230 YVLVISHAETY
+230 YVLVISHAEAY
-241 AELGCTVTCT
+241 AGLGCTVTCT
-251 AGQMQETEGSGE
+251 AGQMQETEGSEE

-269 IDPEPETESETAS
+269 IDPETESETDS

-296 ESETAS
+296 ESETA
-302 EPESESETVTE
+302 
-313 AETESETTSEPESEA
+313 SEPESEA

-370 SDGSTSLPDKAEE
+370 SDGSTSLLDKAEE

>member
-1 MKNRLVFRIGTFFL
+1 MKNRLIFRIGTFFL

-56 ETSSKEAGSTVPEE
+56 ETSSEEAGSTVPEE

-84 TEKASETVETETDQE
+84 TEKASETAETETDQE
-99 IVIVP
+99 VVIVP
-104 DVRETEGTE
+104 DVRETEDMET
-113 PTEVP
+113 TEVP
-118 ETETQE
+118 ASETQE

-146 LPLQEEKTPL
+146 LPLQEEKMPL

-230 YVLVISHAETY
+230 YVLVISHAEAY

-251 AGQMQETEGSGE
+251 AGQIQETEGSGE

-282 EPESESETVTEAET
+282 EPESESVTEA
-296 ESETAS
+296 
-302 EPESESETVTE
+302 
-313 AETESETTSEPESEA
+313 
-328 VTETERTLTSVSLKV
+328 ERTLTSVSLKV

-410 ELENGKEFEDSS
+410 ELGNGQEFEDSS

-479 GGEAVCAEKAF
+479 DGEVVCAEKAF

>member
-15 SASFMMG
+15 SASFLMG

-56 ETSSKEAGSTVPEE
+56 ETSSEEAGSTVPEE

-84 TEKASETVETETDQE
+84 TEKASETAETETDPE
-99 IVIVP
+99 VVIVP

-156 LLNAYSG
+156 FLNAYSG

-168 IKSDLEMT
+168 IKSDQEMT

-192 YRFDAEKSGTADTE
+192 YRFDTEKNGTADTE

-230 YVLVISHAETY
+230 YVLVISHAEAY
-241 AELGCTVTCT
+241 AGLGCTVTCT
-251 AGQMQETEGSGE
+251 AGQMQETEGSEE

-269 IDPEPETESETAS
+269 IDPETESETDS

-302 EPESESETVTE
+302 EPESE
-313 AETESETTSEPESEA
+313 A
-328 VTETERTLTSVSLKV
+328 VTETELTLTSVSLKV

-370 SDGSTSLPDKAEE
+370 SDGSTSLLDKAEE